1 MCTLCGSK
9 AMDYTTSFHTHTY
22 THTRRMGPWWY
33 RFSSYTKGSFS
44 QDHSVNLTG
53 RYWLDFL
60 PVLFKIT
67 PYFFFKPIQQ
77 NLYSWLT
84 LVVHAALTKKGISMI
99 ITFWHAWTW
108 PLVTY
113 SCICLF
119 LNISVYTQTTYL
131 TIWLKRID
139 AFKQSNLINANE
151 LVYFDISYLV
161 GMKIH
166 SPFLELIFLN

>member
-1 MCTLCGSK
+1 MYTLWIQSNGLYHIFP
-9 AMDYTTSFHTHTY
+9 YTHTHTPEEWARDGIGFPP
-22 THTRRMGPWWY
+22 TP
-33 RFSSYTKGSFS
+33 KGHSPRTTPSTWQAAIDWIFS
-44 QDHSVNLTG
+44 QSSSRL
-53 RYWLDFL
+53 LLLFFL
-60 PVLFKIT
+60 AYSAKFVLMIDT
-67 PYFFFKPIQQ
+67 SCACCPDYED
-77 NLYSWLT
+77 
-84 LVVHAALTKKGISMI
+84 ISMI

-119 LNISVYTQTTYL
+119 LNISVFTQTTYL

-161 GMKIH
+161 GMKIRF
-166 SPFLELIFLN
+166 PFLELIFLN

>member
-9 AMDYTTSFHTHTY
+9 AMDYTTSFHTHT
-22 THTRRMGPWWY
+22 HTPEEWARDGIGFPP
-33 RFSSYTKGSFS
+33 TPKGHSPRTTPSTWQAAIDWIFS
-44 QDHSVNLTG
+44 QSSSRL
-53 RYWLDFL
+53 LL
-60 PVLFKIT
+60 
-67 PYFFFKPIQQ
+67 FFFKPIQQ

>member
-9 AMDYTTSFHTHTY
+9 AMDYTTSFHTHT
-22 THTRRMGPWWY
+22 HTPEEWARDGIGFPP
-33 RFSSYTKGSFS
+33 TPKGHSPRTTPSTWQAAIDWIFS
-44 QDHSVNLTG
+44 QSSSKKL
-53 RYWLDFL
+53 LLFFL
-60 PVLFKIT
+60 AYSAKFVLMIDT
-67 PYFFFKPIQQ
+67 SCACCPDYED
-77 NLYSWLT
+77 
-84 LVVHAALTKKGISMI
+84 ISMI

-119 LNISVYTQTTYL
+119 LHISVYTQTTYL
-131 TIWLKRID
+131 TIWFKRID

>member
-9 AMDYTTSFHTHTY
+9 IMDYTTSFHTHT
-22 THTRRMGPWWY
+22 HTPEEWARDGIGFPP
-33 RFSSYTKGSFS
+33 TPKGHSPRTTPSTWQAAIDWIFS
-44 QDHSVNLTG
+44 QSSSRL
-53 RYWLDFL
+53 LLFFL
-60 PVLFKIT
+60 AYSAKFVLMIDT
-67 PYFFFKPIQQ
+67 SCACCPDYED
-77 NLYSWLT
+77 
-84 LVVHAALTKKGISMI
+84 ISMI

-151 LVYFDISYLV
+151 LVYFDNSYLV

>member
-9 AMDYTTSFHTHTY
+9 AMDYTFPY

-67 PYFFFKPIQQ
+67 PSFF
-77 NLYSWLT
+77 LAYSAKFVLMIDT
-84 LVVHAALTKKGISMI
+84 SCACCPDYEDISMI

-119 LNISVYTQTTYL
+119 LKHKCLHSNHILQSD
-131 TIWLKRID
+131 WN
-139 AFKQSNLINANE
+139 FKQSNLINANE
-151 LVYFDISYLV
+151 LIYFDISYLV
-161 GMKIH
+161 GMKIRF
-166 SPFLELIFLN
+166 PFLELIFLN

>member
-1 MCTLCGSK
+1 MYTLWIQSNGVYHIFP
-9 AMDYTTSFHTHTY
+9 YTH

-44 QDHSVNLTG
+44 QDHSVNLTS

-67 PYFFFKPIQQ
+67 PYFFF
-77 NLYSWLT
+77 LAYSAKFVLMIDT
-84 LVVHAALTKKGISMI
+84 SCACCPDYEDISMI

-161 GMKIH
+161 GMKIRF
-166 SPFLELIFLN
+166 PFLELIFLN

>member
-9 AMDYTTSFHTHTY
+9 AMDYTTSFHTNTY

-67 PYFFFKPIQQ
+67 PSFF
-77 NLYSWLT
+77 LAYSAKFVLMIDT
-84 LVVHAALTKKGISMI
+84 SCACCPDYEDISMI

-131 TIWLKRID
+131 TIWFKRID

-151 LVYFDISYLV
+151 QVYFDISYLV

>member
-1 MCTLCGSK
+1 
-9 AMDYTTSFHTHTY
+9 MDPKQWTIPHLSIQTHTHTPEEWAHDGIGFPP
-22 THTRRMGPWWY
+22 TP
-33 RFSSYTKGSFS
+33 KGHSPRTTPSTWQAAIDWIFS
-44 QDHSVNLTG
+44 QSSSRL
-53 RYWLDFL
+53 FL
-60 PVLFKIT
+60 LFVLA
-67 PYFFFKPIQQ
+67 
-77 NLYSWLT
+77 YSAKFVLMIDT
-84 LVVHAALTKKGISMI
+84 SCACCPDYEDISMI

-119 LNISVYTQTTYL
+119 LHISVYTQTTYL

>member
-9 AMDYTTSFHTHTY
+9 AMDYTTSFHTHTPEEWARDGIGFPP
-22 THTRRMGPWWY
+22 TP
-33 RFSSYTKGSFS
+33 KGHSPRTTPSTWQAAIDWIFS
-44 QDHSVNLTG
+44 QSSSRL
-53 RYWLDFL
+53 LLLFFL
-60 PVLFKIT
+60 AYSAKFVLMIDT
-67 PYFFFKPIQQ
+67 SCACCPDYED
-77 NLYSWLT
+77 
-84 LVVHAALTKKGISMI
+84 ISMI

-151 LVYFDISYLV
+151 QVYFDISYLV

-166 SPFLELIFLN
+166 SPFLEHIFLN

>member
-9 AMDYTTSFHTHTY
+9 AMDYTTSFHTHT
-22 THTRRMGPWWY
+22 HTPEEWARDGIGFPP
-33 RFSSYTKGSFS
+33 TPKGHSPRTTPSTWQAAIDWIFS
-44 QDHSVNLTG
+44 QSSS
-53 RYWLDFL
+53 
-60 PVLFKIT
+60 KIT
-67 PYFFFKPIQQ
+67 PFFF
-77 NLYSWLT
+77 LAYSAKFVLMIDT
-84 LVVHAALTKKGISMI
+84 SCACCPDYEDISMI

-119 LNISVYTQTTYL
+119 LHISVYTQTTYL

>member
-9 AMDYTTSFHTHTY
+9 AMDYTTSFHTHT
-22 THTRRMGPWWY
+22 HTPEEWARDGIGFPP
-33 RFSSYTKGSFS
+33 TPKGHSPRTTLSTWQAAIDWIFS
-44 QDHSVNLTG
+44 QSSSRL
-53 RYWLDFL
+53 LLLFFL
-60 PVLFKIT
+60 AYSAKFVLMIDT
-67 PYFFFKPIQQ
+67 SCACCPDYED
-77 NLYSWLT
+77 
-84 LVVHAALTKKGISMI
+84 ISMI

-131 TIWLKRID
+131 TIWFKRID

-161 GMKIH
+161 GMKIRF
-166 SPFLELIFLN
+166 PFLELIFLN

>member
-1 MCTLCGSK
+1 
-9 AMDYTTSFHTHTY
+9 MDPKQWTIPFHTHTPEEWARDGIGFPP
-22 THTRRMGPWWY
+22 TP
-33 RFSSYTKGSFS
+33 KGHSPRTTPSTWQAAIDWIFS
-44 QDHSVNLTG
+44 QSSSRL
-53 RYWLDFL
+53 LLLFFL
-60 PVLFKIT
+60 AYSAKFVLMIDT
-67 PYFFFKPIQQ
+67 SCACCPDYED
-77 NLYSWLT
+77 
-84 LVVHAALTKKGISMI
+84 ISMI

-119 LNISVYTQTTYL
+119 LHISVYTQTTYL

-161 GMKIH
+161 GMKIRF
-166 SPFLELIFLN
+166 PFLELIFLN

>member
-9 AMDYTTSFHTHTY
+9 AMDYTTSFHTHAPEEWARDGIGFPPT
-22 THTRRMGPWWY
+22 P
-33 RFSSYTKGSFS
+33 KGHSPRTTPSTWQAAIDWIFS
-44 QDHSVNLTG
+44 QSSSRL
-53 RYWLDFL
+53 LLLFFL
-60 PVLFKIT
+60 AYSAKFVLMIDT
-67 PYFFFKPIQQ
+67 SCACCPDYED
-77 NLYSWLT
+77 
-84 LVVHAALTKKGISMI
+84 ISMI

-119 LNISVYTQTTYL
+119 LHISVYTQTTYL

-151 LVYFDISYLV
+151 QVYFDISYLV
-161 GMKIH
+161 GMKIRF
-166 SPFLELIFLN
+166 PFLELIFLN